1 MSAESILHLTY
12 NTRQTRDWS
21 KARDFFLA
29 RDRFL
34 HAMIKRDGRG
44 TVFAQYRSPDGSLV
58 SCPFLGDD
66 FRQHS
71 LVLGGTGAGKS
82 SLLEAM
88 ARTLLRLG
96 RSFILIDPHGDLAH
110 RVERWVRTSSRLKL
124 VALDFTHPSTL
135 PAWNPIARMDDVE
148 PSRQVDLL
156 VSVLKRLYAGE
167 KAVSWAWGVK
177 IEEIVRVS
185 LRGLI
190 ESDRAV
196 TLLDLERLLTEEDF
210 RIDVLQSA
218 GPEVQAYFRD
228 RFGAREEMYVSAVV
242 NKLSPLLD
250 SPAVRAFLGRPQTTF
265 DLLGCIDRPVAVVV
279 NLARGSLGAAAD
291 VLGRLLTNSLLLAS
305 LRRER
310 QVPEI
315 RRPVTIL
322 VDEAHSFAGEESG
335 LADLLVVGRKYK
347 VSLVL
352 AAQGLSLFP
361 PRLRTLLTGNT
372 GRQYF
377 FRLPYAEARLLG
389 PDILEPLGNIPRER
403 VRPYDLL
410 TDPLLTPDEEIR
422 RRTHDLADLPR
433 GACYWALR
441 GTRYKARRVQILR
454 PENPPNT
461 LRPSSTGFTIDAYP
475 ADRPARGTAIEHRA
489 GMEGARSDAP
499 SLE

>member
-1 MSAESILHLTY
+1 MSAETLLHLSY
-12 NTRQTRDWS
+12 DTRQTRDWS
-21 KARDFFLA
+21 RAREFFLA

-34 HAMIKRDGRG
+34 HAMLKRAGTGR
-44 TVFAQYRSPDGSLV
+44 TFAQYRAPDGSLV
-58 SCPFLGDD
+58 PCPLVPDD

-71 LVLGGTGAGKS
+71 LVLGGTGTGKS
-82 SLLEAM
+82 SLLETM
-88 ARTLLRLG
+88 ARTLLGLRRG
-96 RSFILIDPHGDLAH
+96 FVLIDPHGDLAA
-110 RVERWVRTSSRLKL
+110 RVERWVRTSRNLKL
-124 VALDFTHPSTL
+124 VRLDFTHPQTL
-135 PAWNPIARMDDVE
+135 PSWNPIARMDGVE

-190 ESDRAV
+190 ESERPL
-196 TLLDLERLLTEEDF
+196 TLLDIERLLTDEDF
-210 RIDVLQSA
+210 RLDVLASA

-250 SPAVRAFLGRPQTTF
+250 SPAVRAFLGRPETTF

-310 QVPEI
+310 IVPEI
-315 RRPVTIL
+315 RRPVTL
-322 VDEAHSFAGEESG
+322 FVDEAHSFAGEDGG
-335 LADLLVVGRKYK
+335 LADLLVVGRKWR

-352 AAQGLSLFP
+352 ACQGLSLFP

-410 TDPLLTPDEEIR
+410 TDPLLKPEEEIAR
-422 RRTHDLADLPR
+422 RIHDLSDLPR

-441 GTRYKARRVQILR
+441 GTRFKARRVQVIR
-454 PENPPNT
+454 PANPPE
-461 LRPSSTGFTIDAYP
+461 PPAPYSTGTTFDAFS
-475 ADRPARGTAIEHRA
+475 A
-489 GMEGARSDAP
+489 
-499 SLE
+499 